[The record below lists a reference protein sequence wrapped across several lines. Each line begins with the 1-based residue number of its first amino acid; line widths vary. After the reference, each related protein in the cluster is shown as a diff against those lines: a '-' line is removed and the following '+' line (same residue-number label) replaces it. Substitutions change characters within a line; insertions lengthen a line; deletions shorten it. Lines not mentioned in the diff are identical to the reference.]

1 MGDNTIWSDLNRD
14 GRRLEGIIK
23 QMHTKQKNEAAK
35 DEPDTQLQFAYIDRL
50 VKLTNLKVHV
60 AETVLGVNEVLK
72 QAKKQGLQKPTIQ
85 EVPQIIA

>member
-1 MGDNTIWSDLNRD
+1 MVNAVAWSDLNRD
-14 GRRLEGIIK
+14 GRRLERIIK
-23 QMHTKQKNEAAK
+23 QMDTKQKLEGEQDIPNV
-35 DEPDTQLQFAYIDRL
+35 DLQFKYIDRL

-72 QAKKQGLQKPTIQ
+72 QAKKQGLVKPTTE